1 MNSVSLAFIA
11 FLLLASV
18 ALVSVVSLENSSS
31 QERDHEDHGFST
43 IVPRELMC
51 DSSGRA
57 CTHKAVR
64 ALGKGK
70 PNLQTLADS
79 LRSKRGKPSA
89 GISSATCLVGY
100 VTAYGMGVWVVFIS
114 NSACAK
120 AIPQWQLPA
129 VERVVS
135 GAYCRAMS
143 CCISGAVVGHFLGLE
158 RSGKLKGY
166 DLLACLVTALLEKM
180 EMEKKDGKLEGS
192 SPLEPS
198 GSRAGNSKTSEP
210 PEPPSSV
217 DDGTTAGSAIS
228 TERDKRIIIKER
240 MSRLNARIETLNSC
254 SWFLNEAC
262 ERSI

>member
-1 MNSVSLAFIA
+1 
-11 FLLLASV
+11 
-18 ALVSVVSLENSSS
+18 
-31 QERDHEDHGFST
+31 
-43 IVPRELMC
+43 
-51 DSSGRA
+51 
-57 CTHKAVR
+57 
-64 ALGKGK
+64 
-70 PNLQTLADS
+70 
-79 LRSKRGKPSA
+79 
-89 GISSATCLVGY
+89 
-100 VTAYGMGVWVVFIS
+100 MGVWVVFIS

-166 DLLACLVTALLEKM
+166 DLLACLVTVLVNLLYLEPRATKALLEKM

-254 SWFLNEAC
+254 SWFLNVTILV
-262 ERSI
+262 SLTLHLIYIGYHLQFDTY